1 MNSNDRGRT
10 GAMSD
15 LFAQAMRLPLSAIM
29 FSVEWMLRAMQ
40 GLQGGSPPPALT
52 NPAQGTAGTGEPPA
66 SNRPSTSPQEGWTT
80 MDSDQ
85 DLSGDDLK
93 FVSYAILFTK
103 RDLEATLEKS
113 KEELINY
120 STDGGSFGALKIA
133 DFLAK
138 VGEGKVKR
146 PQVWADNNY
155 PPGYEPGQPLN
166 IPHEDRRYIRFVYA
180 VEDRLDRQSAH
191 YDRDQTKALQE
202 ISSALSGLSAKI
214 G

>member
-1 MNSNDRGRT
+1 MISDDQGRA

-40 GLQGGSPPPALT
+40 GFSGGSPAPASIDPPQRT
-52 NPAQGTAGTGEPPA
+52 SGAGDTPA

-93 FVSYAILFTK
+93 YVSYAILFTK
-103 RDLEATLEKS
+103 RDLEATLEKTT
-113 KEELINY
+113 EELINY
-120 STDGGSFGALKIA
+120 STDGGSFGALKLE
-133 DFLAK
+133 DFSNK
-138 VGEGKVKR
+138 VREGKVER
-146 PQVWADNNY
+146 PPVWVANDY
-155 PPGYEPGQPLN
+155 PPGYQPGQPLK
-166 IPHEDRRYIRFVYA
+166 IPDEDRRYIRFVYS

-191 YDRDQTKALQE
+191 YDRDQTKALQQ
-202 ISSALSGLSAKI
+202 ISRALSGLSAKL